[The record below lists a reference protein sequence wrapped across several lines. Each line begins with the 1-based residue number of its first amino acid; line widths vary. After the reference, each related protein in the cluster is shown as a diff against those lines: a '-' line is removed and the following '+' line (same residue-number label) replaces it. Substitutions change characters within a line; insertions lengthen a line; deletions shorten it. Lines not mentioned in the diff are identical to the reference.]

1 MRLESAK
8 WTQSGQRSGR
18 YRQLRFMTRHD
29 FAEHR
34 MPTHTPKMLAILAT
48 LPRLPM
54 PSAVNLA
61 TFERRAIALGSLTE
75 AFGRHSP
82 KRTADQ
88 LRAIAH
94 APVKPQG
101 GQRSTCKAA
110 RYELVACRRTDN

>member
-8 WTQSGQRSGR
+8 WSQSGQRSGR

-82 KRTADQ
+82 KRTADHTAESKN
-88 LRAIAH
+88 RPPESDCACSCET
-94 APVKPQG
+94 PR
-101 GQRSTCKAA
+101 RSTIDLQGCA
-110 RYELVACRRTDN
+110 V